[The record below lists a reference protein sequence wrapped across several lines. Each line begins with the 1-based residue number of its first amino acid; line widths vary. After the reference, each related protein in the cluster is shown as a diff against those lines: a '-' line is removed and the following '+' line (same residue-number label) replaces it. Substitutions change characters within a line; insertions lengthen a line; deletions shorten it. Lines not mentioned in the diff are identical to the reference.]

1 MDETLVHTRSSNRPK
16 HGNFITIKVFFEN
29 IQYEDEEMFIQKR
42 PLLDEFLDAVN
53 KIFDIWVYTAGN
65 KKYADAVLNE
75 IDPKNQIFQR
85 RFYRDTCRK
94 ANGTFYKDLKH
105 LKKVARVKAD
115 MILVDDNKTSV
126 CHNYPF
132 AVQIEEF

>member
-1 MDETLVHTRSSNRPK
+1 
-16 HGNFITIKVFFEN
+16 
-29 IQYEDEEMFIQKR
+29 MFIEKR

-53 KIFDIWVYTAGN
+53 KIFDVWVYTAGN
-65 KKYADAVLNE
+65 RKYADAVLDE

-94 ANGTFYKDLKH
+94 ANGTYYKDLKH
-105 LKKVARVKAD
+105 LKKVSKVRGD

-132 AVQIEEF
+132 AVQIEEFEGQQEDKALLTVFEKLLKFYGQR